1 MSVTAKHKVRVT
13 AGTLIA
19 AAGLAIAAA
28 TFFWGRASAAIS
40 VISDRARIDSE
51 FRSDINYLKERRS
64 EDAERLSN
72 IDHKLDR
79 LIEHFLPK
87 ERP

>member
-1 MSVTAKHKVRVT
+1 MTARHKVRAT

-19 AAGLAIAAA
+19 TAGLAIAAA

-40 VISDRARIDSE
+40 GVSDRVRLDAE

-64 EDAERLSN
+64 EDAARLSN

-87 ERP
+87 E